1 MREEDWRHVMARDI
15 NAKNCSGAWRYV
27 KGPMK
32 TIFSQKGRS
41 KRLLFDGAICGL
53 IGEAE
58 VVVAAR

>member
-1 MREEDWRHVMARDI
+1 MVARDI
-15 NAKNCSGAWRYV
+15 NAKNCSNTWRCV

-32 TIFSQKGRS
+32 TIFSQKGKS
-41 KRLLFDGAICGL
+41 KRLLSDGAICGL